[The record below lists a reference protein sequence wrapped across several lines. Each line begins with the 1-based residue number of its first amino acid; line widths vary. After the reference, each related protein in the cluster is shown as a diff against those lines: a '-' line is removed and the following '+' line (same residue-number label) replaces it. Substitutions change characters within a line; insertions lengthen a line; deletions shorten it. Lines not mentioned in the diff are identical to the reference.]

1 MFHDFINLLY
11 PTVCHICE
19 AELLKNEELI
29 CTSCLHDLPVTSYH
43 LDNENPVK
51 KVFYGRV
58 KIEKATA
65 LLHFRK
71 KAGVQHLIHDLK
83 YRGHR
88 EIGTYLG
95 KWLGT
100 ELSNSDWKDKIDVI
114 IPVPLHRSRLKE
126 RGFNQVEDF
135 GKEIAAS
142 LNAEYID
149 DILLKIS
156 STQTQTFKDRL
167 SRWGKLEETL
177 QIKNS
182 EKIAG
187 KHILLVDDLVTT
199 GATLEACAHKLYEVP
214 DITISIA
221 TMAITD

>member
-29 CTSCLHDLPVTSYH
+29 CTSCLHDLPVTGYH

-142 LNAEYID
+142 LNAEYND
-149 DILLKIS
+149 NILLKIS

-177 QIKNS
+177 QIQNS

-199 GATLEACAHKLYEVP
+199 GATLEACAHKLYEVS